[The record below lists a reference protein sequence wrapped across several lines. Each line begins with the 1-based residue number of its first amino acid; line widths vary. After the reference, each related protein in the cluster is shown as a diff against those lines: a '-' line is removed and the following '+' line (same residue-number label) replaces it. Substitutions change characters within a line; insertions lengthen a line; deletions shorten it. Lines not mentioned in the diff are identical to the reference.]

1 MERTARRSRN
11 VVVWVHRWAS
21 QSSPHVDSL
30 QLRCGREARLLRRGL
45 IAALVGS
52 LLLDGALAFCL
63 VLMLYL
69 LRRLDEMEAAAKQL
83 TRERFDV

>member
-1 MERTARRSRN
+1 M
-11 VVVWVHRWAS
+11 
-21 QSSPHVDSL
+21 DSL
-30 QLRCGREARLLRRGL
+30 QSRCGREARLLRRGL

-83 TRERFDV
+83 TRERIDVCDASRGSGDFLEISSATCLEISS

>member
-1 MERTARRSRN
+1 M
-11 VVVWVHRWAS
+11 
-21 QSSPHVDSL
+21 
-30 QLRCGREARLLRRGL
+30 RRGL

-69 LRRLDEMEAAAKQL
+69 LRRLDEMEAAGKQL
-83 TRERFDV
+83 TRQRFDV